1 MPLQGRLVCGR
12 EDGSIIIISATKTVM
27 MQLLSTRKHHNYEDW
42 SQHQILEGHSGRV
55 SCLLYPHHIDP
66 RYDISLLV
74 SGGVDFS
81 VCLWDIYSGTLLH
94 RFSVQAGEITQLL
107 IPPKDCSPRV
117 LSCICSV
124 ASDHSVALLS
134 LKERKC
140 TMLASRHLF
149 PISVIKWRPLDDFMI
164 VGCCDGSVYV
174 WQMETGHLDRV
185 VQGIIAEEI
194 LGACDE
200 HSSASGDKLRNPAIH
215 LFRGL
220 KSRNLAAIKQAA
232 VRGLHQL
239 GVNQQQES
247 RDVIDLSI
255 QSRSHPLMI
264 QGLKSNPKDQ
274 DSHVLFFDVESMIVD
289 LLSEEYSLLSPGSL
303 ESQGLTTNAEFQKFL
318 YMSCSP
324 ESHNKLSGLFS
335 KVKENAGSAAAKI
348 QARAEKVGFKP
359 GSSELSLGRSSAS
372 SEGSASGTSTPV
384 MNRKAKVQLGETN
397 LTMEIAQ
404 IILSL
409 LHAWGLD
416 INLDRICET
425 KLGLLRP
432 LHPVCFG
439 LLSKGGH
446 MSLLLPMAISMME
459 QQKPVTAPVQA
470 NKSIGPPVKHVRMV
484 EGAESQIK
492 AIEEKRT
499 ASFVARI
506 HWELST
512 AMTTTHLLSIISLAN
527 ALMSMSSATFVIE
540 QEKKRK
546 LMRKLSR
553 AESRGEIELN
563 EGFKGLDPQ
572 ALIQEQQQVRQGWS
586 SLAALHCINLP
597 DLVKTSNY
605 KKPLVEVLARRWQD
619 RCIEVREAAQALLL
633 AELRRLGSR
642 GRKQLVDEWS
652 HFLPQFDPL
661 VTGHQGGHSNIPS
674 SAQSVASSNA
684 PSPSPSEAN
693 IREHMKENEDIP
705 HGSDDEDEEER
716 SEMAGDGSNASR
728 RTSATTVEG
737 RRKQTT
743 AIILLGVIG
752 AEYGNEIENK
762 KRPMDIDSSEK
773 RKSVVEGFGGLGN
786 YSLAR
791 HTSHALAYLLLAKPS
806 RALPPHTSLR
816 RAAIDLIGRGF
827 PVWEPYLDISK
838 ILLGLLE
845 LCCEID
851 KLIPTLSFGLPL
863 TPAADSCR
871 TAKHAISLI
880 AQARPAAFITTLAK
894 EVVKYNS
901 MQQNPNSMNINLYNV
916 VLAKAKPEILRNIE
930 LLIDKMPNEV
940 SELSIEVMDI
950 SLHCLDSNHLKTKS
964 LAEIFPA
971 ITKFSSVTFCG
982 QSKRIA
988 VGAKNG
994 QLAIYE
1000 LRTPQKQQIIVAHSQ
1015 AITCCSFSP
1024 DGKHLA
1030 SYSLDENKL
1039 CFWSTATTLFGL
1051 GNAQTRCIRT
1061 FNTPPASSGSV
1072 ISLQQPTGLK
1082 STPRL
1087 VWVAN
1092 KVLILMFSDGSEH
1105 RYSL

>member
-1 MPLQGRLVCGR
+1 
-12 EDGSIIIISATKTVM
+12 
-27 MQLLSTRKHHNYEDW
+27 MQLLSTRKRHNYDDW
-42 SQHQILEGHSGRV
+42 TQHQILQGHSGRV
-55 SCLLYPHHIDP
+55 TCLLYPHHIHS

-81 VCLWDIYSGTLLH
+81 VCLWDIYSGTLIH

-140 TMLASRHLF
+140 IMLASRHLF
-149 PISVIKWRPLDDFMI
+149 PINVIKWRPLDDFMV

-200 HSSASGDKLRNPAIH
+200 QSASASGDKLRNPAIH

-239 GVNQQQES
+239 GVNQQHDS
-247 RDVIDLSI
+247 RDVVDLSI
-255 QSRSHPLMI
+255 QSRSHPLII
-264 QGLKSNPKDQ
+264 QGLKANPKDQ

-289 LLSEEYSLLSPGSL
+289 LLSDEYSLLSPGSL

-318 YMSCSP
+318 TMSCSP
-324 ESHNKLSGLFS
+324 ESQNKLSGLFS

-348 QARAEKVGFKP
+348 QAKAEKVGFKP
-359 GSSELSLGRSSAS
+359 GSSELSLGRRSSAS
-372 SEGSASGTSTPV
+372 SEGSASGTATPV
-384 MNRKAKVQLGETN
+384 LNRKAKIQLGETN

-416 INLDRICET
+416 INFDRVCET

-439 LLSKGGH
+439 LLSKAGH
-446 MSLLLPMAISMME
+446 MSLLLPMAISRMD
-459 QQKPVTAPVQA
+459 QQKPVIPPLAQGNTAGKQ
-470 NKSIGPPVKHVRMV
+470 VRMV
-484 EGAESQIK
+484 ESAESQVK
-492 AIEEKRT
+492 AIEESRT
-499 ASFVARI
+499 LNFVARI

-512 AMTTTHLLSIISLAN
+512 AMTTTHLLSIISLSN

-540 QEKKRK
+540 QERKRK

-572 ALIQEQQQVRQGWS
+572 ALVQEQQQVRQGWS

-597 DLVKTSNY
+597 DLVKSQQF

-633 AELRRLGSR
+633 AELQRLGSR

-652 HFLPQFDPL
+652 HFLPQLSLSDPL
-661 VTGHQGGHSNIPS
+661 VSGHQGGHSNIPS
-674 SAQSVASSNA
+674 SAHSVASSNA

-693 IREHMKENEDIP
+693 IKEHLKENEDIP

-716 SEMAGDGSNASR
+716 HEMGGDGSSPSR

-752 AEYGNEIENK
+752 AEYGNEIETK
-762 KRPMDIDSSEK
+762 KPRLPDIESEK
-773 RKSVVEGFGGLGN
+773 RKSVVEGFGGAGN

-838 ILLGLLE
+838 VLLGLLE
-845 LCCEID
+845 HCCEVD

-880 AQARPAAFITTLAK
+880 AQARPAAFITTLAR

-901 MQQNPNSMNINLYNV
+901 MQQNPNSMNVNLYNV

-930 LLIDKMPNEV
+930 LLIEKMPNEV
-940 SELSIEVMDI
+940 SELIIETMDI
-950 SLHCLDSNHLKTKS
+950 SLHCLDINHLKTKS
-964 LAEIFPA
+964 LAEVFPA
-971 ITKFSSVTFCG
+971 ITKFSNVSFCAA
-982 QSKRIA
+982 SKRIA
-988 VGAKNG
+988 VGARNG

-1000 LRTPQKQQIIVAHSQ
+1000 LRTPQKQQMIVAHSQ

-1061 FNTPPASSGSV
+1061 FNTPPANSGSV
-1072 ISLQQPTGLK
+1072 ISLQQPTGSK

-1087 VWVAN
+1087 IWVAN